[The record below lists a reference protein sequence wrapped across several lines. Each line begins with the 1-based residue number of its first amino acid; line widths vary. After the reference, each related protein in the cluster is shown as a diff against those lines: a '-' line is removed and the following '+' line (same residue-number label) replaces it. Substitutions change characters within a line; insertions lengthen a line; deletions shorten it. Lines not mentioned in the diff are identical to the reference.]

1 MLVFWLYFYL
11 KNMLIFW
18 LYFYFKMTHFDSNLQ
33 LYLKMSYGSPHCQ
46 KAELFSCKGLMLLF
60 VTFVLCLFHVSL
72 SLYRKENSKL
82 QLYLKMSYGSPHC
95 QKAKLFSCKGLW
107 TNNNY
112 TTHIPDFH
120 NDGLHRSELLLLHG
134 DIEPNPGPTGV
145 KDSLHNSGD
154 TCTG

>member
-1 MLVFWLYFYL
+1 
-11 KNMLIFW
+11 
-18 LYFYFKMTHFDSNLQ
+18 MTHFDSNLQ

-112 TTHIPDFH
+112 TTRIPDFH